1 MNLFGRFANKMRT
14 SRRPA
19 AAVAPRRATV
29 MIEPLEGRQLMAAQ
43 ITGLELWTAGK
54 STDTR
59 EMVIKAGTTA
69 NTYDVSAPG
78 HTDKLDLRVTTADV
92 PKSKSVKFQV
102 YSPIFTDNA
111 INRLSEGRE
120 NDAPYVLGGNLGF
133 NFAGRL
139 RGPKYG
145 GDNKTAPYS
154 LLALNGAATKRFV
167 VRVQLTGETKF
178 REFIFTITRTNVVKP
193 TVTSVNMLNAAG
205 EPVTGTGAI
214 KLDNSTVLRGVLGK
228 KFTLVVTGTNVQSA
242 RLDLKTDSV
251 SGYHTE
257 NSLPYSLYGEAASG
271 AYITKAVTKAGTYT
285 LLVDVYSGKGL
296 KGTVTHREVSFR
308 IID

>member
-1 MNLFGRFANKMRT
+1 MNLFARFATKT
-14 SRRPA
+14 SASRRPA
-19 AAVAPRRATV
+19 TDVAPRATAL
-29 MIEPLEGRQLMAAQ
+29 IEPLEGRQLMAAQ

-54 STDTR
+54 STDTK
-59 EMVIKAGTTA
+59 IQTINASTTA

-78 HTDKLDLRVTTADV
+78 HTDKLDLRVITSGTPAR
-92 PKSKSVKFQV
+92 SVKFQV
-102 YSPIFTDNA
+102 YSPIFTDNP
-111 INRLSEGRE
+111 INRLSEGTE

-167 VRVQLTGETKF
+167 VRVQLAGDAKF

-193 TVTSVNMLNAAG
+193 TVTSVNMLNTAG

-214 KLDNSTVLRGVLGK
+214 KLDNTTVLRGVLGE

-242 RLDLKTDSV
+242 RLDLKTDGV

-257 NSLPYSLYGEAASG
+257 NYRPFSLYGEASSG
-271 AYITKAVTKAGTYT
+271 AYITRAVTKAGTYT
-285 LLVDVYSGKGL
+285 LLVDAFSGRGL
-296 KGTVTHREVSFR
+296 KGTVAHREVSFR
-308 IID
+308 VID